1 MLREQMKDRIKI
13 IICNP
18 FAQDNDRLIHRGKN
32 LIDAAVHE
40 KVKRIMMISM

>member
-1 MLREQMKDRIKI
+1 MLREQMKDHIKT

-18 FAQDNDRLIHRGKN
+18 FSQKNRLIHRGKN

-40 KVKRIMMISM
+40 KVERIMMISL